1 MDLVERKRNNKE
13 IVSTWHSR
21 SRDKWPDL
29 QFPLS
34 LQFAPVAKVRWVWT
48 KLTFSKYHNC
58 PTTGIWSIIVLP
70 ASPVGSSLPKAPC
83 KITLQGKNKYRG
95 NPSIMRQNAKQSK
108 ESRQKQ
114 EKVHIMTSVSMGPGA
129 IQFIR
134 MPCLNADESIEKLI
148 LKEKNIS
155 RGVGAGNVPAPLS
168 PKWLHH
174 GLHTRLSTGAGNN
187 ETRALNKK

>member
-83 KITLQGKNKYRG
+83 KKHYRAKTNIEAKPQHYETKCKTVQGIKAKARKSPYHDLSFNGTRR
-95 NPSIMRQNAKQSK
+95 NTVHSNALPEWIMNIS
-108 ESRQKQ
+108 E
-114 EKVHIMTSVSMGPGA
+114 
-129 IQFIR
+129 
-134 MPCLNADESIEKLI
+134 NNEKLI
-148 LKEKNIS
+148 
-155 RGVGAGNVPAPLS
+155 
-168 PKWLHH
+168 
-174 GLHTRLSTGAGNN
+174 
-187 ETRALNKK
+187 

>member
-95 NPSIMRQNAKQSK
+95 NPSIMRQNAKQSQGIK
-108 ESRQKQ
+108 AKARKSPYHDLSFNGTRRNT
-114 EKVHIMTSVSMGPGA
+114 VHSNALPEWIMNISE
-129 IQFIR
+129 
-134 MPCLNADESIEKLI
+134 NNEKLI
-148 LKEKNIS
+148 
-155 RGVGAGNVPAPLS
+155 
-168 PKWLHH
+168 
-174 GLHTRLSTGAGNN
+174 
-187 ETRALNKK
+187 